1 MKLCVIWTMNGQFEE
16 KRACELNH
24 PCKLGVG
31 LRYCASKWL
40 GHGCHSFFVEKFIMN
55 SFREF
60 LLVEFLFYEV
70 SY

>member
-1 MKLCVIWTMNGQFEE
+1 MKLCVIWTVNGQFEE

-31 LRYCASKWL
+31 LGYCASKWL
-40 GHGCHSFFVEKFIMN
+40 GHGHHSFFVEKLIVN

-60 LLVEFLFYEV
+60 SFTKCSFYDV